1 MIRLKFS
8 PPESKL
14 NYVNQIY
21 GNIEIFSLVFRPLF
35 NNEDIMPT
43 YEYRCKNCKHRFEVF
58 QSMTANPIS
67 VCPKCGGEVERLIGT
82 GAGPIFKGKGF
93 YQTDYKNSSTVTSKP
108 KGKSKSVEKTPVEK
122 KETTKKPTD

>member
-1 MIRLKFS
+1 MIRLKFC

-21 GNIEIFSLVFRPLF
+21 GNIEIFSLVFRPLSS
-35 NNEDIMPT
+35 NEVIMPT
-43 YEYRCKNCKHRFEVF
+43 YEYRCKSCKHRFEVF

-93 YQTDYKNSSTVTSKP
+93 YQTDYKNSSTVASKP
-108 KGKSKSVEKTPVEK
+108 KEKSKSVEKTPTEK
-122 KETTKKPTD
+122 KGTTKKPTD